1 MFSSPLIDKLVD
13 SLRCLPG
20 VGPKSAQR
28 MALYLLEKNRSGG
41 RLLSTTLLEAIENV
55 GNCAQC
61 RTLTEEELCPI
72 CASPSRN
79 TRLLC
84 VVGSPADVYAIEQTG
99 AYRGLY
105 FVLTGHLSPI
115 DGVGPV
121 QIGVPELM
129 NILHAREVDEVIL
142 ASNPTVEGE
151 ATAYYISEQIKNLGI
166 VMSRIAHGVPVG
178 GELEFVDG
186 GTLTHAFNGRQ
197 IIKQH

>member
-1 MFSSPLIDKLVD
+1 MFSSPLIDKLVE

-41 RLLSTTLLEAIENV
+41 RQLSESLLEAIEKV
-55 GNCAQC
+55 GNCQQC
-61 RTLTEEELCPI
+61 RTLTEEALCPI
-72 CASPSRN
+72 CANPSRN
-79 TRLLC
+79 SRLLC
-84 VVGSPADVYAIEQTG
+84 VVGSPADVYAIEQTS

-115 DGVGPV
+115 DGIGPE
-121 QIGVPELM
+121 QIGVPELLQ
-129 NILHAREVDEVIL
+129 ILQSRDVDEVIL

-151 ATAYYISEQIKNLGI
+151 ATAYYIAEQIKSLNI

-186 GTLTHAFNGRQ
+186 GTLSHAFNGRQ
-197 IIKQH
+197 VIKQL